1 VGAVDESA
9 TGSVSFYRGKS
20 LRTSPDY
27 YAPMHL
33 RLPSIDKGVTA
44 FLWALFFGLYFWLG
58 GIAVGVGKGTAF
70 LIALVAA
77 FVIFL
82 YVRIYG
88 EDRVRRSAV

>member
-1 VGAVDESA
+1 
-9 TGSVSFYRGKS
+9 
-20 LRTSPDY
+20 
-27 YAPMHL
+27 MHL

-44 FLWALFFGLYFWLG
+44 FLWALFFGLYIWLG